1 MIRNKFA
8 GLGVAVALGSALLGT
23 SHVAV
28 AAEEVTFAVTDV
40 KGLEQLRR
48 DWGDFRSVLEDRSG
62 LEIEFASVTS
72 RTAAAELLKS
82 ERVDFVLT
90 GPAEY
95 VVMRKQ
101 TGAEPVVGFSRPD
114 YFSGVYVMADSG
126 ITSVE
131 DLEGRKVAVDEVG
144 STSGHLGPL
153 QALAD
158 HGISPQDDLDVINV
172 SPKVGFESL
181 KRGDVAAWG
190 ANYMDDYLFLRNND
204 SSTELGEFKTVARGP
219 DLPND
224 VLLAG
229 DHVAQATINQLSG
242 AITEHSEELV
252 DAIVPEDDGENRKYE
267 GMQFL
272 TNVKDSDYDYVRQ
285 AYANIGYPQYNE
297 FVGN

>member
-1 MIRNKFA
+1 MKRFVNTGMGA
-8 GLGVAVALGSALLGT
+8 ALTGVALMGT
-23 SHVAV
+23 AGVVH
-28 AAEEVTFAVTDV
+28 AETISMAVTDV
-40 KGLEQLRR
+40 KGLEELRR
-48 DWGDFRSVLEDRSG
+48 DWGDFRDVLESKSG
-62 LEIEFASVTS
+62 LEVEFASVSS

-95 VVMRKQ
+95 VVMRQQ

-114 YFSGVYVMADSG
+114 YFSGVIVMADSG
-126 ITSVE
+126 ITSVD
-131 DLEGRKVAVDEVG
+131 DLEGRKIAVDSIG

-158 HGISPQDDLDVINV
+158 YGVDPQEDLDIVHV
-172 SPKVGFESL
+172 SPKVGYESL

-190 ANYMDDYLFLRNND
+190 TNYESDYIHLRNND
-204 SSTELGEFKTVARGP
+204 DSSELGEFRTIARGP

-229 DHVAQATINQLSG
+229 AHVSDGVIDSFTTAV
-242 AITEHSEELV
+242 TEHSDALV
-252 DAIVPEDDGENRKYE
+252 DAIVPDDGMGENRKYE

-272 TNVKDSDYDYVRQ
+272 SNIKDSDYDYARK
-285 AYANIGYPQYNE
+285 AYGTIGYPQYDE
-297 FVGN
+297 FVGD

>member
-1 MIRNKFA
+1 MNRFVNTAMIAALTGVTLMGTA
-8 GLGVAVALGSALLGT
+8 GVV
-23 SHVAV
+23 H
-28 AAEEVTFAVTDV
+28 AETISMAVTDV
-40 KGLEQLRR
+40 KGLEELRR
-48 DWGDFRSVLEDRSG
+48 DWGDFRDVLESRSG
-62 LEIEFASVTS
+62 LEVEFASVSS

-95 VVMRKQ
+95 VVMRQQ
-101 TGAEPVVGFSRPD
+101 TGAEPVIGFSRPD
-114 YFSGVYVMADSG
+114 YFSGVIVMADSG
-126 ITSVE
+126 ITSVD
-131 DLEGRKVAVDEVG
+131 DLEGRKIAVDSIG

-158 HGISPQDDLDVINV
+158 YGLDPQEDLDIVHV

-190 ANYMDDYLFLRNND
+190 TNYESDYIYLRNND
-204 SSTELGEFKTVARGP
+204 DSSELGEFRTIARGP

-229 DHVAQATINQLSG
+229 AHVNNDVIDSFTTTV
-242 AITEHSEELV
+242 TEHSDALV
-252 DAIVPEDDGENRKYE
+252 DAIVPDDGMGENRKYE

-272 TNVKDSDYDYVRQ
+272 ANIKDSDYDYARK
-285 AYANIGYPQYNE
+285 AYGTIGYPQYNQ
-297 FVGN
+297 FVGD

>member
-1 MIRNKFA
+1 MNRFVSSGVSAALA
-8 GLGVAVALGSALLGT
+8 GLALMGTAGAV
-23 SHVAV
+23 H
-28 AAEEVTFAVTDV
+28 AETVSLAVTDV

-48 DWGDFRSVLEDRSG
+48 DWGDFRDVLESNSD
-62 LEIEFASVTS
+62 LEVEFASVSS

-95 VVMRKQ
+95 VVMRQQ

-114 YFSGVYVMADSG
+114 YFSGVIVMADSG
-126 ITSVE
+126 ITSVD
-131 DLEGRKVAVDEVG
+131 DLEGRKIAVDSVG

-158 HGISPQDDLDVINV
+158 YGLDPQEDLDIIHV

-190 ANYMDDYLFLRNND
+190 TNYESDYIYLRNND
-204 SSTELGEFKTVARGP
+204 ESSELGEFRTIARGP

-229 DHVAQATINQLSG
+229 AHVSDQVVDGLKTAV
-242 AITEHSEELV
+242 TEHSDALV
-252 DAIVPEDDGENRKYE
+252 DAIVPDDGMGENRKYE

-272 TNVKDSDYDYVRQ
+272 ANIKDADYDYARK
-285 AYANIGYPQYNE
+285 AYETIGYPQYNE
-297 FVGN
+297 FVGD